1 MEGKH
6 HILKQINDADQRHKQ
21 LKQEVFDLLDQIK
34 SLEES
39 VNSKLAEI
47 DSIEQEY
54 VELISK
60 LMGE

>member
-39 VNSKLAEI
+39 VNSKLTEI